1 MIVSMK
7 INQKKAKL
15 PFGIIKCLKK
25 ETRILPLDSYSI
37 INTVKISQIPG
48 HMPNRDEK
56 MRDPRA
62 F

>member
-1 MIVSMK
+1 MIKTGESD
-7 INQKKAKL
+7 
-15 PFGIIKCLKK
+15 LKK

-37 INTVKISQIPG
+37 INTVKISRIPG

-56 MRDPRA
+56 MRDLRA

>member
-1 MIVSMK
+1 MIKTGESD
-7 INQKKAKL
+7 
-15 PFGIIKCLKK
+15 LKK

-56 MRDPRA
+56 MRDLRA